1 MRDPNIILDIIKT
14 RSINK
19 CEINNIYPLL
29 YKQQFYLTAYNK
41 LSKNSGSLTPGETN
55 ETIDGMSLK
64 RIDTI
69 IDEMRYERYKW
80 HKLRQVDI
88 PKSNGGFRTLSI
100 PEWRDK
106 LVQEVMRMILSA
118 IYEPKFLD
126 CSHGFRPGR
135 GCHTALQRIKQK
147 SVACSFFIEGD
158 ITKCFDSI
166 DHNIL
171 LNILKRDIKDN
182 RFIELIRKMLKA
194 GKFGKDFI
202 YGKTYSGTPQGG
214 VLSPL
219 LANIYLNELD
229 QYIENTLVPKY
240 HNNLEKKY
248 SKEYDALW
256 LKIKREQKR
265 LIGNNPNTR
274 IKKDESI
281 KRLKEWRKKLRSI
294 NSKENDEITKSR
306 RLTYTRYADDWI
318 ISFTGPFNEAKEIKQ
333 YIKDFLKDNLKL
345 ELSEEKTK
353 ITIASNEKNPA
364 RFLSYNIITQW
375 NNNKICNGK
384 RSLGGVIALMIP
396 DDVITNKSR
405 EFTKNNKPVHKPEY
419 LSYPIYDII
428 KAYQYKLKGISQYYK
443 FARNQQKLATL
454 KYVMETS
461 LAKTLASK
469 LKISVNKVFNKYNGL
484 KEVDGYKYKVVMNKI
499 IDKNGKE
506 HIAYFGAIPFK
517 TISILDTPINDQIN
531 SEYILDKRNSLANRL
546 INNKCEICGSDDRV
560 QIHHIKHMKDIK
572 NNKAEWAKKMIAINR
587 KTIAL
592 CHKHHLEVHKGK
604 YNGKK
609 LK

>member
-80 HKLRQVDI
+80 YKLRQVDI

-240 HNNLEKKY
+240 HNNLEKKH

-306 RLTYTRYADDWI
+306 RLIYTRYADDWI